1 MNSALAFYGGVPVI
15 KDLKYTWPIISDDI
29 KDAVI
34 EQLYDNV
41 SIYDRSGIIEK
52 LEDLVCDIYGK
63 EYALLTCSGTLALYS
78 AFYALDLDCE
88 DEIICPVYTF
98 FATCT
103 PLFHMGKSS
112 WSIVLKM
119 DRYLLKR

>member
-78 AFYALDLDCE
+78 AFYALDLD
-88 DEIICPVYTF
+88 I
-98 FATCT
+98 
-103 PLFHMGKSS
+103 
-112 WSIVLKM
+112 
-119 DRYLLKR
+119 